1 MQPVQKLK
9 TSEAVNR
16 GLYMLRGEGLVI
28 VNDDGLLSKATSLP
42 QTGEIA
48 WNPLSSLGIETSQF
62 EGLERVFVNQR

>member
-48 WNPLSSLGIETSQF
+48 WNQLSSLGIETSQV